1 MRGSPARWIVAKRRE
16 GARHCVSHV
25 FPHSSSTIGVPR
37 TVNRIFINDLRIETR
52 IGVYEWEQHLAQPLL
67 LNLEFELPSAQVF
80 SSDRFEDALDY
91 TAVVKR
97 LQALAADHT
106 HKMLERFAEAIAEI
120 LCREFGAPWASVR
133 VCKLA
138 PLAGVKQI
146 GVAIERGTRLQAGTG
161 REQ

>member
-1 MRGSPARWIVAKRRE
+1 MDI
-16 GARHCVSHV
+16 
-25 FPHSSSTIGVPR
+25 
-37 TVNRIFINDLRIETR
+37 IFIHDLRIETR

-80 SSDRFEDALDY
+80 TSDRFEDALDY
-91 TAVVKR
+91 AAVVKR
-97 LQALAADHT
+97 LQALAEDHT

-146 GVAIERGTRLQAGTG
+146 GVAIERGTRLQ
-161 REQ
+161 EQ

>member
-16 GARHCVSHV
+16 HAGHYVSQV
-25 FPHSSSTIGVPR
+25 FLHFLSTPIPVPR

-91 TAVVKR
+91 SAVVKR

-146 GVAIERGTRLQAGTG
+146 GVAIERGTRS
-161 REQ
+161 

>member
-1 MRGSPARWIVAKRRE
+1 MRGSPARWIVAKGRKR
-16 GARHCVSHV
+16 ARHQVSHV
-25 FPHSSSTIGVPR
+25 FPHFSSTSLRVPR

-67 LNLEFELPSAQVF
+67 VNLEFELPSAQVF

-97 LQALAADHT
+97 LQALATDHT
-106 HKMLERFAEAIAEI
+106 HKLLERFAEAIAEI

-133 VCKLA
+133 VAKLA

-146 GVAIERGTRLQAGTG
+146 GVAIERGTR
-161 REQ
+161 R

>member
-1 MRGSPARWIVAKRRE
+1 MRGSPARWIVAKRRKR
-16 GARHCVSHV
+16 ARHQVSHV
-25 FPHSSSTIGVPR
+25 FPHFSSTSLRVPR

-80 SSDRFEDALDY
+80 TSDRFEDALDY
-91 TAVVKR
+91 SAVVKR

-106 HKMLERFAEAIAEI
+106 HKMLERFAEAIGEI

-133 VCKLA
+133 VAKLA

-146 GVAIERGTRLQAGTG
+146 GVAIERGTRI
-161 REQ
+161 

>member
-1 MRGSPARWIVAKRRE
+1 MRGIRARSIVAKRRE
-16 GARHCVSHV
+16 HARHHVWHV
-25 FPHSSSTIGVPR
+25 FLHLSLTPIRFPR

-67 LNLEFELPSAQVF
+67 VNLEFELPSAQVF
-80 SSDRFEDALDY
+80 SSDRFEDTLDY
-91 TAVVKR
+91 SAVVKR
-97 LQALAADHT
+97 LQALAAGHT

-138 PLAGVKQI
+138 PLPGVKQI
-146 GVAIERGTRLQAGTG
+146 GVAIERGTRS
-161 REQ
+161 